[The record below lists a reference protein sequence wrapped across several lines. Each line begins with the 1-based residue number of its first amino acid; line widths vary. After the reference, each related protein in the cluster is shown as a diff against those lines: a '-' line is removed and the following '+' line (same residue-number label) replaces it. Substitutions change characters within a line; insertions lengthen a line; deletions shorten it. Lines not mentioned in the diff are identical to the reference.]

1 MAKAINKR
9 DEANARREEAGRF
22 GERLDILD
30 VHQPHRL
37 NRWPVAQVRSHW
49 PRPGIGTGYV
59 LRFHAGLEDADDL
72 IEDVEQAFHAMKE
85 A

>member
-1 MAKAINKR
+1 MAVLKT
-9 DEANARREEAGRF
+9 
-22 GERLDILD
+22 
-30 VHQPHRL
+30 
-37 NRWPVAQVRSHW
+37 VRTGSHW